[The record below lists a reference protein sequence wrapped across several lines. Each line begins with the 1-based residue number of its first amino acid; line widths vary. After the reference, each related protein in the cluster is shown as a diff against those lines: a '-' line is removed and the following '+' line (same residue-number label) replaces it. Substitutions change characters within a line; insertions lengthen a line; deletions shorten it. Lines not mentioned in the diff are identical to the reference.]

1 MRRNKIVKVSERRNA
16 TSSQGNKDKAIPKHN
31 SYLVKAYGMSANK
44 SDIKDAG
51 NSIDEFLKSEEV
63 ISEERLEIYQQAEML
78 IQQINSGTYSVG
90 RLATS
95 QKKALFYYLSIFSP
109 IISRVIDLHTKL
121 PLSTL
126 RLQKPKHDIDIVQDY
141 VYDYFNKF
149 VNTEK
154 FKSELRNIIRNRWI
168 FGLGVARIEDDYE
181 QTRDTV
187 STNDLRKITLPEP
200 DAEKLKEYENLNNK
214 YNTDPD
220 SVTWK
225 EKLKVLKGYILNI
238 NPDYEGIINFKSIN
252 VLDIEEVNINSDIDY
267 HIYTVPASDAIRD
280 FLSDKLAGSKDYQKA
295 VKLLKKMGYSE
306 GLIQVN
312 MESDNG
318 FVEIDNDPY
327 NEDGVYVVYLSADNE
342 SITLNDSLLNR
353 VLEPAI
359 RNLSAIRTSNN
370 LFTLASKIDRIVSA
384 PNASLAQLETLQT
397 DLATMAESEE
407 GSMLAVN
414 YEVSVEE
421 LSLDIGDQL
430 DLDSTIE
437 RTEKEILSALGM
449 PDDIISGE
457 GGSYGGSFLKVELLS
472 NEYIEFRNSL
482 KGFIEDQIFKP
493 IAIKKGFITVN
504 SWGDVI
510 PIIPSVRF
518 DKFSISRQSE
528 DLAMIRDLVAE
539 KKLPVETLL
548 EHLGFNVE
556 DIEQKL
562 RKEQSTILNPDVHE
576 AINTAI
582 QDILTEKLGGDS
594 DFIKKLLDSLGFTPN
609 VDTNKSEES
618 EDK

>member
-1 MRRNKIVKVSERRNA
+1 MRKNKIVKVSERRNA

-421 LSLDIGDQL
+421 LSLDIGEQL

>member
-31 SYLVKAYGMSANK
+31 TYLVKAYGMSANK

-200 DAEKLKEYENLNNK
+200 DAEKLKEYENLNNR

-225 EKLKVLKGYILNI
+225 DKLKVLKGYILNI

-267 HIYTVPASDAIRD
+267 HIYTVPASEAIRD

-327 NEDGVYVVYLSADNE
+327 NEDGVYMVYLSADNE

-353 VLEPAI
+353 VLEPAV

-370 LFTLASKIDRIVSA
+370 LFTLASKIDRIISA
-384 PNASLAQLETLQT
+384 PNASLAQLETLQA

-407 GSMLAVN
+407 GSML
-414 YEVSVEE
+414 
-421 LSLDIGDQL
+421 
-430 DLDSTIE
+430 
-437 RTEKEILSALGM
+437 
-449 PDDIISGE
+449 
-457 GGSYGGSFLKVELLS
+457 
-472 NEYIEFRNSL
+472 
-482 KGFIEDQIFKP
+482 
-493 IAIKKGFITVN
+493 
-504 SWGDVI
+504 
-510 PIIPSVRF
+510 
-518 DKFSISRQSE
+518 
-528 DLAMIRDLVAE
+528 LV
-539 KKLPVETLL
+539 
-548 EHLGFNVE
+548 
-556 DIEQKL
+556 
-562 RKEQSTILNPDVHE
+562 
-576 AINTAI
+576 
-582 QDILTEKLGGDS
+582 
-594 DFIKKLLDSLGFTPN
+594 
-609 VDTNKSEES
+609 
-618 EDK
+618 

>member
-1 MRRNKIVKVSERRNA
+1 MRKNKIVKVSERRNA

-225 EKLKVLKGYILNI
+225 DKLKVLKGYILNI

-384 PNASLAQLETLQT
+384 PNASLAQLEILQT

-421 LSLDIGDQL
+421 LSLDIGEQL